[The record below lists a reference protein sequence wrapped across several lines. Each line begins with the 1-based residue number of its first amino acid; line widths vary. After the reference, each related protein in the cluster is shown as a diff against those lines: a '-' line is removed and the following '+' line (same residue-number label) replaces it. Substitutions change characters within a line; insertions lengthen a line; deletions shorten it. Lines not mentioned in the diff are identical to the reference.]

1 MFPNKT
7 SNGLIGMI
15 HRNEVDVGV
24 APFFINKER
33 AEIVDFSIILDLA
46 EYDFNIRTQNSK
58 IFIETISS

>member
-46 EYDFNIRTQNSK
+46 EYDFKN
-58 IFIETISS
+58 